1 MMQNRSAHGRRSFL
15 KGTAAALG
23 LGFWAD
29 DVLDAHPQNVNTN
42 SKPSDLKIT
51 DMRVLVI
58 SRAPMTCP
66 IIRIDTNQGIYGL
79 GEVRDGASKNY
90 ALLLKSRLLGEN
102 PCNVDKV
109 FRKIK
114 QFGGHARQGGGVCG
128 VEMALWDLA
137 GKAYNVPVHQMLGGK
152 FRDKVRCYADT
163 TESHDARVYGQ
174 RLKAR
179 RDEGFTWLKMDL
191 GVDLVAEV
199 PGALTMPVGERLNN
213 GANVQHMFTGTEI
226 TEKGL
231 QLMCDYVAQIR
242 EIVGMDIPLSA
253 DHFGHIGVNS
263 CIRLGKA
270 LTKYNLAWLEDMIPW
285 QQTALLKQISDAV
298 DIPILTG
305 EDIYLKEPFIE
316 LCKAHAVDII
326 HPDLATSGGILE
338 TKKIGDAAQELG
350 VPMAMHFAGTP
361 VSCMANVHC
370 AAATENFLVMEN
382 HSVDVPWWGDLVE
395 GVSKPIVSKG
405 FITVPNSPGLGVT
418 LNEDVIKQHLG
429 EPGFFEPTPQWNVDR
444 TNDRQW
450 S

>member
-1 MMQNRSAHGRRSFL
+1 
-15 KGTAAALG
+15 
-23 LGFWAD
+23 
-29 DVLDAHPQNVNTN
+29 
-42 SKPSDLKIT
+42 
-51 DMRVLVI
+51 
-58 SRAPMTCP
+58 
-66 IIRIDTNQGIYGL
+66 
-79 GEVRDGASKNY
+79 
-90 ALLLKSRLLGEN
+90 
-102 PCNVDKV
+102 
-109 FRKIK
+109 
-114 QFGGHARQGGGVCG
+114 
-128 VEMALWDLA
+128 
-137 GKAYNVPVHQMLGGK
+137 
-152 FRDKVRCYADT
+152 
-163 TESHDARVYGQ
+163 
-174 RLKAR
+174 
-179 RDEGFTWLKMDL
+179 
-191 GVDLVAEV
+191 
-199 PGALTMPVGERLNN
+199 
-213 GANVQHMFTGTEI
+213 MFTGTEI

-270 LTKYNLAWLEDMIPW
+270 LTKYNLGWLEDMIPW

-418 LNEDVIKQHLG
+418 LNEDVVKQHLG